1 MTAVRTTSVERIA
14 ARAALAV
21 PGVSE
26 LQPSLRQALAEAAT
40 RVRRTLGSVAP
51 SPETGIQAERAPRTG
66 AWHVEVRCV
75 LDEDRRALDTARD
88 VREGV
93 RSAVDAYA
101 TRHGIPGPVTVVVT
115 VTRTTRHRPS
125 HGPPHHPGTTA
136 P

>member
-1 MTAVRTTSVERIA
+1 MTAVHTAGVERTT
-14 ARAALAV
+14 ARAALGV
-21 PGVSE
+21 PGVAE
-26 LQPSLRQALAEAAT
+26 LHPSLRQSLAEAAT

-51 SPETGIQAERAPRTG
+51 SLEAGIHAERAPRTG
-66 AWHVEVRCV
+66 AWHVEARCV

-88 VREGV
+88 VRESV

-115 VTRTTRHRPS
+115 VTRTTGHRPS
-125 HGPPHHPGTTA
+125 HQTGTTA